1 MNWRFQSTTKVSRN
15 GFADDRWKD
24 ARFQWY
30 RKCAAASAKVYFLG
44 HRSTSAP
51 IRLVTTFRTY
61 LQLTP
66 LCSTEGPSLRPD
78 LPIPQRCGEWRQGW
92 PQGHRS
98 ARRAASLRAT
108 RRNATVWKGRGSI
121 NSLWLFEAAAWK
133 QRRKVRSVEQDRSVP
148 RSAETWP
155 SGNFWTLLP
164 GNYSTLID
172 NQRRS
177 LHQTVVFCVPTTP
190 ASIELSGT
198 DSCFLRPR

>member
-66 LCSTEGPSLRPD
+66 SEPVRCVDHDAGSVKRRPD
-78 LPIPQRCGEWRQGW
+78 HSQIEGLLYGALRQLNLVAGAARGLAAREPLP
-92 PQGHRS
+92 HDLS
-98 ARRAASLRAT
+98 RRR
-108 RRNATVWKGRGSI
+108 I
-121 NSLWLFEAAAWK
+121 
-133 QRRKVRSVEQDRSVP
+133 
-148 RSAETWP
+148 
-155 SGNFWTLLP
+155 WTL
-164 GNYSTLID
+164 NS
-172 NQRRS
+172 
-177 LHQTVVFCVPTTP
+177 
-190 ASIELSGT
+190 A
-198 DSCFLRPR
+198 DSKA